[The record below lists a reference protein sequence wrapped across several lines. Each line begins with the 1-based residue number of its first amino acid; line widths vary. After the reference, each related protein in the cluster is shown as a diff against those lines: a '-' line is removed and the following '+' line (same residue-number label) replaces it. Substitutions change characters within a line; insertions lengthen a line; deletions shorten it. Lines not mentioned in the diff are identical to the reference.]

1 MGLIGDAIMVAG
13 VVFAVIGGIGLHR
26 LPDFYC
32 RMHASGITDTLGA
45 GLILIGLMFHGGL
58 SQATIKLVMILAL
71 ILITSPTSGH
81 ALARAALIHGL
92 RPFRDPDVEDPLDPA
107 PGDDPGPEE

>member
-13 VVFAVIGGIGLHR
+13 AIFALIGGIGLHR

-58 SQATIKLVMILAL
+58 SQATIKLLMILAL
-71 ILITSPTSGH
+71 ILITSPTSSH
-81 ALARAALIHGL
+81 ALARAALLHGL
-92 RPFRDPDVEDPLDPA
+92 RPYVDPDADDPLDPA
-107 PGDDPGPEE
+107 PARDPGPKE